1 MGAKDELKCLFIGDE
16 EISISGIPEFPGD
29 LIAYALQTFDTQN
42 NSVIF
47 AGKSL
52 EFETEFKLTK
62 ENALLFA
69 FPERINQNNFRKMH
83 GIPKRRKINGS
94 RKNKRLSRMENT
106 DTADTCQRNC

>member
-1 MGAKDELKCLFIGDE
+1 MGAKDELKCLFIGDGE
-16 EISISGIPEFPGD
+16 TAISGIPEFPGD
-29 LIAYALQTFDTQN
+29 LIAYALQTFETQD

-83 GIPKRRKINGS
+83 GIPKRRKINGT
-94 RKNKRLSRMENT
+94 RKRRL
-106 DTADTCQRNC
+106 

>member
-1 MGAKDELKCLFIGDE
+1 MGEKDGLRRLFIENGE
-16 EISISGIPEFPGD
+16 TTISGIPEFPGD
-29 LIAYALQTFDTQN
+29 LIAYALRIFETQD

-69 FPERINQNNFRKMH
+69 FPNRINQNNFRKMH
-83 GIPKRRKINGS
+83 GIQKSRKIAGRKGV
-94 RKNKRLSRMENT
+94 RKNK
-106 DTADTCQRNC
+106 

>member
-1 MGAKDELKCLFIGDE
+1 MGEKDELRLLFIGDGE
-16 EISISGIPEFPGD
+16 TAISGIPEFPGD
-29 LIAYALQTFDTQN
+29 LIAYALQTFETKD

-47 AGKSL
+47 ARKSL

-83 GIPKRRKINGS
+83 DIPKSRKIAGRKGV
-94 RKNKRLSRMENT
+94 RKNK
-106 DTADTCQRNC
+106 

>member
-1 MGAKDELKCLFIGDE
+1 MGAKDELRRLFIGDGKTT
-16 EISISGIPEFPGD
+16 ISGIPEFPGD
-29 LIAYALQTFDTQN
+29 LIAYALQTFEAQN
-42 NSVIF
+42 NSIIF

-83 GIPKRRKINGS
+83 GIPKSRKIAGRKGV
-94 RKNKRLSRMENT
+94 RKNK
-106 DTADTCQRNC
+106 

>member
-1 MGAKDELKCLFIGDE
+1 MGEKDELRRLFIGDE

-29 LIAYALQTFDTQN
+29 LIAYALQTFEAQY

-69 FPERINQNNFRKMH
+69 FPNRINQNNFRKMH
-83 GIPKRRKINGS
+83 GIPKKRKIAGRKGV
-94 RKNKRLSRMENT
+94 RKNK
-106 DTADTCQRNC
+106 

>member
-1 MGAKDELKCLFIGDE
+1 MGEKDELKRFFMGE
-16 EISISGIPEFPGD
+16 KEIDTSGIPEFPGD
-29 LIAYALQTFDTQN
+29 LIAYALQTFETQD

-69 FPERINQNNFRKMH
+69 FPDRIKQNNFRKMH

-94 RKNKRLSRMENT
+94 RKNKH
-106 DTADTCQRNC
+106 

>member
-1 MGAKDELKCLFIGDE
+1 MGEKEELRRLFIGDE

-29 LIAYALQTFDTQN
+29 LIAYALWTFETQD

-52 EFETEFKLTK
+52 EFETEFKLTE

-69 FPERINQNNFRKMH
+69 FPERTNQNNFRKMH
-83 GIPKRRKINGS
+83 GIPKRRKINGT
-94 RKNKRLSRMENT
+94 KKRRL
-106 DTADTCQRNC
+106 

>member
-1 MGAKDELKCLFIGDE
+1 MGEKDELRRLFIGDGE
-16 EISISGIPEFPGD
+16 TVISGIPEFPGD
-29 LIAYALQTFDTQN
+29 LIAYALQTFETQD

-69 FPERINQNNFRKMH
+69 FPNRINQNNFRKMH
-83 GIPKRRKINGS
+83 GIPKKRKIAGRKGV
-94 RKNKRLSRMENT
+94 RKNK
-106 DTADTCQRNC
+106 

>member
-1 MGAKDELKCLFIGDE
+1 MGEKDELRRLFIGDE

-29 LIAYALQTFDTQN
+29 LIVYALQTFAAQD

-69 FPERINQNNFRKMH
+69 FPDRIKQNNFRKMH

-94 RKNKRLSRMENT
+94 RKNKH
-106 DTADTCQRNC
+106 

>member
-1 MGAKDELKCLFIGDE
+1 MGEKDELRRLFIGDE

-29 LIAYALQTFDTQN
+29 LIAYALQTFETQD

-69 FPERINQNNFRKMH
+69 FPDRIKQNNFRKMH
-83 GIPKRRKINGS
+83 GIPKRRKINAT
-94 RKNKRLSRMENT
+94 KKHRL
-106 DTADTCQRNC
+106 

>member
-1 MGAKDELKCLFIGDE
+1 MGEKDEVRRLFIGDE

-29 LIAYALQTFDTQN
+29 LIAYALQTFEAQD

-69 FPERINQNNFRKMH
+69 FPNRINQNNFRKMH
-83 GIPKRRKINGS
+83 GIPKRRKINGTQ
-94 RKNKRLSRMENT
+94 KRRL
-106 DTADTCQRNC
+106 

>member
-1 MGAKDELKCLFIGDE
+1 MGEKDELRRLFIGDGE
-16 EISISGIPEFPGD
+16 TAISGIPEFPGD
-29 LIAYALQTFDTQN
+29 LIAYALQTFETQD

-47 AGKSL
+47 AVKSL

-83 GIPKRRKINGS
+83 GIPKSRKIAGRKGV
-94 RKNKRLSRMENT
+94 RKNK
-106 DTADTCQRNC
+106 

>member
-1 MGAKDELKCLFIGDE
+1 MGEKDELRRLFIGDGE
-16 EISISGIPEFPGD
+16 TTISGIPEFPRD
-29 LIAYALQTFDTQN
+29 LIAYALETFETQN

-69 FPERINQNNFRKMH
+69 FPDRIKQNNFRKMH
-83 GIPKRRKINGS
+83 NIPKSRKIAG
-94 RKNKRLSRMENT
+94 RKGVKKNK
-106 DTADTCQRNC
+106 

>member
-1 MGAKDELKCLFIGDE
+1 MGEKDELRRLFIGDGE
-16 EISISGIPEFPGD
+16 TAISGIPEFPGD
-29 LIAYALQTFDTQN
+29 LIAYALQTFETQN

-47 AGKSL
+47 VGKSL

-83 GIPKRRKINGS
+83 GIPKRRKINGT
-94 RKNKRLSRMENT
+94 KKRRL
-106 DTADTCQRNC
+106 

>member
-1 MGAKDELKCLFIGDE
+1 MGEKDELRRLFIENE
-16 EISISGIPEFPGD
+16 ETTISGIPEFPGD
-29 LIAYALQTFDTQN
+29 LIAYALQTFETQD

-69 FPERINQNNFRKMH
+69 FPNRISQNNFRKIH
-83 GIPKRRKINGS
+83 GISKRRKINGS
-94 RKNKRLSRMENT
+94 RKNKRLSRTEGEHAT
-106 DTADTCQRNC
+106 GICQRNF

>member
-1 MGAKDELKCLFIGDE
+1 MGEKDELRHLFIGDGE
-16 EISISGIPEFPGD
+16 KAISGIPEFPGD
-29 LIAYALQTFDTQN
+29 LIAYALQTFETQD

-69 FPERINQNNFRKMH
+69 FSERINQNNFRKMH
-83 GIPKRRKINGS
+83 GIPKRRKINDT
-94 RKNKRLSRMENT
+94 RKRRLLP
-106 DTADTCQRNC
+106 